1 MNLGGGL
8 LMEDYLK
15 KVVGTFKFEQIANLL
30 DKAKD
35 LNVLVIGDTIIDHY
49 VFVTLKGRAI
59 KDPILSVEYRDREIY
74 PGGILAIANHISDFV
89 NKVKLIT
96 LVGDQNPQLDFITGS
111 LGKNIELKTF
121 TKENSPTTVKKRIV
135 NAYRNNKLFKI
146 EYINEKPINE
156 KLTNEIT
163 DYLDQ
168 EIINY
173 DLVIVGDFGH
183 GFINEAI
190 RRKIE
195 EKAKYLAINTQSN
208 SANMGYNYF
217 NLYKKFNFIC
227 MNEEELRL
235 PLSKRFVELEE
246 VIKEARQQFNL
257 NTFLVTQGKNGC
269 LFVERDHFFRA
280 PIIITSVKDTV
291 GAGDALFAIT
301 SLMVYLQA
309 DNELVPFIANSAGG
323 IAANIIGNKESIT
336 KEKLLD
342 FIGEVYKKNG
352 MGRL

>member
-1 MNLGGGL
+1 
-8 LMEDYLK
+8 MEEYLK
-15 KVVGTFKFEQIANLL
+15 KVVSTFKFEQIANLL
-30 DKAKD
+30 DKAKN

-49 VFVTLKGRAI
+49 VFVDLKGRAM

-74 PGGILAIANHISDFV
+74 PGGILAIANHISNFV
-89 NKVKLIT
+89 NKVKLVT
-96 LVGDQNPQLDFITGS
+96 LIGDQNPQLDFITNS
-111 LGKNIELKTF
+111 LGKNIDFKTF

-156 KLTNEIT
+156 QLTKEIV
-163 DYLDQ
+163 DYLDK

-173 DLVIVGDFGH
+173 DLVVIGDFGH
-183 GFINEAI
+183 GFINRAI
-190 RRKIE
+190 RTKLE
-195 EKAKYLAINTQSN
+195 EKAKFLTVNTQSN

-217 NLYKKFNFIC
+217 NLYNRFDFLC
-227 MNEEELRL
+227 MNDIELRL
-235 PLSKRFVELEE
+235 PLSRRFEDIEE
-246 VIKEARQQFNL
+246 VAREAYHKFNL
-257 NTFLVTQGKNGC
+257 NTFLLTLGKNGC
-269 LFVERDHFFRA
+269 LFANQGNFFKA
-280 PIIITSVKDTV
+280 PTIINSVKDTI

-301 SLMVYLQA
+301 SLVVYLQA

-336 KEKLLD
+336 KEKLLN
-342 FIGEVYKKNG
+342 FISEVYEKNG

>member
-1 MNLGGGL
+1 
-8 LMEDYLK
+8 MEDYLK
-15 KVVGTFKFEQIANLL
+15 KVVNTFKFEQITNLL
-30 DKAKD
+30 DKAKG
-35 LNVLVIGDTIIDHY
+35 LKVLVIGDTIIDHY
-49 VFVTLKGRAI
+49 VFVALKGRAI
-59 KDPILSVEYRDREIY
+59 KDPILSAEYRDREVY
-74 PGGILAIANHISDFV
+74 PGGILAIANHISNFV
-89 NKVKLIT
+89 NKIKLVT
-96 LVGDQNPQLDFITGS
+96 LVGDQNPQLDLIACS

-135 NAYRNNKLFKI
+135 DAYRNNKLFKI

-156 KLTNEIT
+156 RLTKEIIDFLNT
-163 DYLDQ
+163 

-190 RRKIE
+190 RRKLE
-195 EKAKYLAINTQSN
+195 EKSKYLAVNTQSN

-217 NLYKKFNFIC
+217 NLYNRFEFIC
-227 MNEEELRL
+227 MNETELRL
-235 PLSKRFVELEE
+235 PLSRRFEDLDE
-246 VIKEARQQFNL
+246 VAREAYNKFNL
-257 NTFLVTQGKNGC
+257 NTALITLGKNGC
-269 LFVERDHFFRA
+269 LFANQGNFFKA
-280 PIIITSVKDTV
+280 PTLVKSVKDTI

-301 SLMVYLQA
+301 SLVVYLQA

-336 KEKLLD
+336 KEKLLN
-342 FIGEVYKKNG
+342 FIGEVYEKNG